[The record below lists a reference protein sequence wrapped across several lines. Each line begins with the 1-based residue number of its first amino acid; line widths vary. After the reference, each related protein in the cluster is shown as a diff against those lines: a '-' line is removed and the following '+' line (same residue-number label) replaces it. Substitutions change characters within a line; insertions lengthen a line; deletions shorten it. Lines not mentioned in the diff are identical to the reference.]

1 MPGSESKDLADAL
14 EVVAGN
20 PTPEELAAVVAVLRD
35 VTGNHPQSESTESNW
50 ARGSQ
55 LLRDSNDTGNL
66 QWRSNFKGEI

>member
-35 VTGNHPQSESTESNW
+35 VTGNHPKSESTESNW
-50 ARGSQ
+50 ARGSH